1 MITRLGC
8 AAEDAS
14 FLMAA
19 GFPTRWGP
27 PDYLENCTAPKIFI
41 QSTNDQYGPRA
52 ELEAMYERFAA
63 PKELHWVEAADHFFA
78 GALEELEEKVKA
90 AAEQL
95 DAERLCQRFLTVASR
110 LEASRLRPRPFYN
123 PPAIVSS

>member
-8 AAEDAS
+8 ESEGAS

-27 PDYLENCTAPKIFI
+27 PDYLENCAAPKIFI

-63 PKELHWVEAADHFFA
+63 PKQLHWIDAADHFFA
-78 GALEELEEKVKA
+78 GALEALEERVKA
-90 AAEQL
+90 SAGS
-95 DAERLCQRFLTVASR
+95 CPV
-110 LEASRLRPRPFYN
+110 
-123 PPAIVSS
+123 

>member
-1 MITRLGC
+1 MRARRSGGCASAIPSVPYGLAGFSFGARVITRLGC

-41 QSTNDQYGPRA
+41 QSTNDVYGPRA
-52 ELEAMYERFAA
+52 ELEALYERFAA
-63 PKELHWVEAADHFFA
+63 PKELHWVEAARPLLRGRA
-78 GALEELEEKVKA
+78 GRVGGEGEAS
-90 AAEQL
+90 AEQL
-95 DAERLCQRFLTVASR
+95 
-110 LEASRLRPRPFYN
+110 
-123 PPAIVSS
+123 